1 MTNDFKMTNVRNLL
15 ILDTLHFNP
24 WAGGPPRT
32 CVIDG
37 ARAAGQ
43 RRGGQDLGIGIHVT
57 LHTDRQT
64 DPDLT

>member
-37 ARAAGQ
+37 ARARLA
-43 RRGGQDLGIGIHVT
+43 RGEAARIWDPRYT
-57 LHTDRQT
+57 TD
-64 DPDLT
+64 

>member
-43 RRGGQDLGIGIHVT
+43 RRGGQDLGST
-57 LHTDRQT
+57 LHYRLTQT
-64 DPDLT
+64 LRNPPQG